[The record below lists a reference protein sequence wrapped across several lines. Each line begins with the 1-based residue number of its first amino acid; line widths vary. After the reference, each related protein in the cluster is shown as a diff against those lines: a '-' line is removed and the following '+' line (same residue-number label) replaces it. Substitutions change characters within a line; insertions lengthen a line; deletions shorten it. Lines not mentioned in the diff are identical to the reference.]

1 VGRRGGGT
9 LRPLRAA
16 GAAAGALLA
25 LGAAAADEPG
35 GAAAARAGIWKAVV
49 PPRGMHGE
57 FANHDPV
64 GLAAGARIAADCS
77 INWIDPD
84 SGRRYC
90 FSSATSLTFFLESP
104 RAYLARAREE
114 WRHPGGPP

>member
-1 VGRRGGGT
+1 MSS
-9 LRPLRAA
+9 LRAA
-16 GAAAGALLA
+16 GVAAGAWLA
-25 LGAAAADEPG
+25 LGAVAAQQHGGSAD
-35 GAAAARAGIWKAVV
+35 AAHAGIWKAVV

-104 RAYLARAREE
+104 RAYLARAGAQ
-114 WRHPGGPP
+114 WRHLGGAP